1 MTWVKPDPFGA
12 AMGTVAGFV
21 TAAGQAKKDKAEA
34 DRQDRLDKAAAV
46 TAGLKNTQIGVDT
59 DEARARTTGLI
70 NTGIR
75 DTADEARKARQGGD
89 ALWAQGGLSPLTMPT
104 AKPGQHIST
113 RDQATQ
119 WMTRGTLLTNK
130 GDTDDAKI
138 AFERA
143 DKLLAQAKVEDD
155 HALAVKTQAETAL
168 QHLAERNHWS
178 AQELQAAKDEVGRMI
193 RAAQDNGT
201 KVEVAAMNGV
211 NAMARTLVAQQ
222 GENTRATAAHNSAL
236 GIHLDTERNTNHRFN
251 VTENRLRATAATQA
265 GDKGYTRGV
274 EAYNA
279 IAKGERYDALS
290 PRAKASVRSA
300 MVDHGM
306 SVQDAISAVSASNN
320 PDKAAILQA
329 LGGQ

>member
-1 MTWVKPDPFGA
+1 MR
-12 AMGTVAGFV
+12 
-21 TAAGQAKKDKAEA
+21 E
-34 DRQDRLDKAAAV
+34 
-46 TAGLKNTQIGVDT
+46 
-59 DEARARTTGLI
+59 
-70 NTGIR
+70 
-75 DTADEARKARQGGD
+75 
-89 ALWAQGGLSPLTMPT
+89 
-104 AKPGQHIST
+104 
-113 RDQATQ
+113 
-119 WMTRGTLLTNK
+119 
-130 GDTDDAKI
+130 
-138 AFERA
+138 
-143 DKLLAQAKVEDD
+143 
-155 HALAVKTQAETAL
+155 
-168 QHLAERNHWS
+168 
-178 AQELQAAKDEVGRMI
+178 ELGRMV
-193 RAAQDNGT
+193 RESMRNGT
-201 KVEVAAMNGV
+201 SVEVATLNGV

-265 GDKGYTRGV
+265 GNKGYTRGV